1 VTPAARTSAHTDDT
15 PVVSIIVVSFN
26 TRALTLAC
34 LQSIAEQTRDT
45 AHEVIVIDNAS
56 SDGSDEAIKASGLGV
71 RLIESDTN
79 LGFARAN
86 NVAAR
91 EALGEY
97 ILLLNPDTVVLDR
110 AITRLVGFARCCPD
124 ARIWGGRT
132 LFGDG
137 RLNPGS
143 CFGRQTLWRL
153 FCRASGLTA
162 IFRNTEVFNG
172 EGIGG
177 WSRDTARR
185 VDIVCGCFLLIKR
198 CDWTTLGGFDPAFF
212 MYGEEAD
219 LCLRA
224 MAVGATPMITPD
236 ATIVH
241 YAGASETVREDKMV
255 RLLSAKA
262 MLIDRHFPAAT
273 RGVGKAFLAAWPL
286 TRTIALMTAAAL
298 TGKPTHSQSAR
309 SWQNIWLRRRE
320 WIGGYEAQSA
330 PDAPGLTAGASAR

>member
-1 VTPAARTSAHTDDT
+1 MTSAAASVAANNQ

-26 TRALTLAC
+26 TRDMTLAC
-34 LQSIAEQTRDT
+34 LRSIAKQTGDT

-56 SDGSDEAIKASGLGV
+56 TDGSAEAIRASGLNV
-71 RLIESDTN
+71 RLIESATN

-86 NVAAR
+86 NVAIR
-91 EALGEY
+91 EARGDY

-110 AITRLVGFARCCPD
+110 AVTRLVAFARCCPD

-132 LFGDG
+132 EFADG

-153 FCRASGLTA
+153 FCRATGLTA

-177 WSRDTARR
+177 WARDTARR

-198 CDWTTLGGFDPAFF
+198 NFWNELGGFDPAFF

-224 MAVGATPMITPD
+224 TAKGAAPMITPD
-236 ATIVH
+236 ASIIH

-262 MLIDRHFPAAT
+262 MLIDRHFPPAT
-273 RGVGKAFLAAWPL
+273 RGIGKVLLAAWPL
-286 TRTIALMTAAAL
+286 TRAIALMTRVAA
-298 TGKPTHSQSAR
+298 TGKPTHSQAAR
-309 SWQNIWLRRRE
+309 CWHNIWLRRRE
-320 WIGGYEAQSA
+320 WIGGYRTSDTSTE
-330 PDAPGLTAGASAR
+330 PGLAATASVR